1 MQTWLDR
8 IWRRNAMK
16 AWNFCCNK
24 CAVAVAAVACAWG
37 EATADGVVSFKDAA
51 TIKSWDA

>member
-1 MQTWLDR
+1 
-8 IWRRNAMK
+8 MK

-24 CAVAVAAVACAWG
+24 CAVAVAAVAFAWG